1 MRTALIALGLLTL
14 IAAPAAAGSVG
25 AFASWWDPKDSNDE
39 FAGGILLDFRVGEK
53 VDLEFRA
60 SWFDNVVTDLP
71 DDAPGVEIPYS
82 AVPLDF
88 GFAYNFIKDTR
99 KITPYIGGGGT
110 YFLLDADN
118 DEQGRIDDEW
128 GWYGVVGLDLPIGA
142 NWKIFIEAMYRDA
155 EATLKGSDLGFGNPA
170 VVDAFFDLRGPAVNG
185 GIAFT
190 W

>member
-1 MRTALIALGLLTL
+1 MRTALILLGALSLL
-14 IAAPAAAGSVG
+14 AMPAMAGSVG
-25 AFASWWDPKDSNDE
+25 AFASWWDPEDSNDE
-39 FAGGILLDFRVGEK
+39 FAGGLMLEWRVGHR

-60 SWFDNVVTDLP
+60 SWFDNVLTNLP

-88 GFAYNFIKDTR
+88 GFAYNFISDQR
-99 KITPYIGGGGT
+99 KFSPYVGAGGT

-118 DEQGRIDDEW
+118 DEQGRIEDEW
-128 GWYGVVGLDLPIGA
+128 GWYGVVGIDLPVGA
-142 NWKIFIEAMYRDA
+142 NWKVFIEGMYRDS
-155 EATLKGSDLGFGNPA
+155 EATLKGNDLGFDDPS
-170 VVDAFFDLRGPAVNG
+170 VVEAFFDLKGPAVNG

>member
-1 MRTALIALGLLTL
+1 MRTALILLGALSLL
-14 IAAPAAAGSVG
+14 AMPAMAGSVG
-25 AFASWWDPKDSNDE
+25 AFASWWSPEDSNDE
-39 FAGGILLDFRVGEK
+39 FAGGLMLEWRVGER

-88 GFAYNFIKDTR
+88 GFAYNFISDQR
-99 KITPYIGGGGT
+99 KITPYVGGGGT
-110 YFLLDADN
+110 YFLLDAD
-118 DEQGRIDDEW
+118 DDGQGRIEDEW
-128 GWYGVVGLDLPIGA
+128 GWYGVVGLDVPVGA
-142 NWKIFIEAMYRDA
+142 NWKVFIEGMYRDS
-155 EATLKGSDLGFGNPA
+155 EATLKGNDLGLIDPSE
-170 VVDAFFDLRGPAVNG
+170 VEAFFDLKGPAVNG